1 MWLQDAADF
10 FKMLAGD
17 NMWHANMYIC
27 HVHHAFLQVAVAC
40 EELAAEWHEW
50 AGGAVSLLRKES
62 QAAGSCSSVGSSTF
76 ERRAACQN
84 LRGLVLSSWEKST
97 TSR

>member
-40 EELAAEWHEW
+40 EELAAEWH
-50 AGGAVSLLRKES
+50 AGLE
-62 QAAGSCSSVGSSTF
+62 
-76 ERRAACQN
+76 
-84 LRGLVLSSWEKST
+84 VLSAC
-97 TSR
+97 